1 MTTKSNFSSFTNLY
15 ELSKTLRF
23 ELRPFWLE
31 IQEDLFIW
39 NENFKWKYWTEFYMN
54 KNNIFWQDKTKDEY
68 RKYIK
73 YYLDKLHRKFIEK
86 SLESLKY
93 EDFNI
98 WDNNL
103 LLKFEEK
110 LKEWKDEKDKTKK
123 ETLKKELW
131 WESDDKDNKLAFELR
146 KIITEKFK
154 KKAID
159 WYENYTIEWEN
170 KLYDEKLKEIKFT
183 KCEDKWKFKESK
195 AIFLLQD
202 SNVIYILKE
211 LFVNKLSEE
220 DYKKWDFPY
229 KKEDISNL
237 EKLKEINEKV
247 FKEFEGFWTYF
258 TSFNA
263 SRENLYKD
271 DGISWALAT
280 RIINENFVFFLENKF
295 AYETKNKDL
304 DFKEVENNFYFKIND
319 FFSLKNYIKYV
330 LQWDETKDSWIN
342 LYNKIVWWIFDEAT
356 KQRKKW
362 LNEIIN
368 NEWKQKNKK
377 DKFIFFKELHKQI
390 LWEVKAE
397 EQELNKENI
406 WNFLIDFLNS
416 NSDFINNCFF
426 ENDKKTWIYD
436 FFKRFCLQNED
447 FEINNIYFRDEFL
460 EEFWRKFLW
469 IHYHEFEQYWEL
481 KKWLPKTQ
489 KEKWENYKLKDY
501 ITFSDLKANFDYFEN
516 KENPEHIALEWFFK
530 EKYFS
535 KTQENPKWLWLINE
549 NKSYYENFLNLLWY
563 EFNKIFNW
571 QPKNEEIELNAED
584 ERLWITIEQKR
595 LIWIYEAKEKLE
607 QFLMWRILF
616 ESSEEREKYR
626 KKVIK
631 DYADNLKN
639 LEKFFNVYF
648 LVRKKSWKTL
658 DPYFYN
664 HIETDFLWEWKINKD
679 YNSLRNYLTKK
690 PFEENK
696 IKLNFENPIL
706 AWWWD
711 KNEED
716 KKSCVIFRKNWK
728 YFLWVMKKWSTNLFK
743 NYKFDWQNDFFEKMD
758 YKFFPDASKMIPK
771 CSTQLNKVKTHF
783 ENNNQENIIINWWKI
798 IKPLT
803 ISRRIFDLN
812 NVKYDKNDITKI
824 YAWNK
829 DNEWIKLFQKDYY
842 KLSKDYK
849 NYKEIFE
856 SKKIFTYEKLE
867 KLNKFEDYQIFRKAL
882 NYWIDFCKE
891 FLKSYESTKNFDY
904 SWFLESEKYE
914 SLDKF
919 YHDIDIKSYDITFS
933 KVSEDYI
940 NEKTKKW
947 ELFLFEIY
955 NKDFS
960 DKKSWNEN
968 LHTMYFKWLFSP
980 ENLENPILKLNW
992 EAELFFRKWSLKEN
1006 KENRAKNNLEKSHEI
1021 TTKERYVKDKLLFH
1035 CPINLNFCLSEKDI
1049 NYKILNY
1056 ISDNWKDINI
1066 IWIDRWE
1073 KHLLYYSVI
1082 NQNWEI
1088 LKDENWKLL
1097 KWSLNE
1103 IYWQNYFEK
1112 LTKRE
1117 DERKKARWDWEIA
1130 WNIKDLKKWYLS
1142 QVVKF
1147 ISELIVKHNAI
1158 VVLEDLNSWFKR
1170 WRQKIE
1176 KNVYQQFEKTL
1187 IEKLN
1192 YLVLKDKNLSE
1203 KWSYLQAYQL
1213 TAPFDTFKKL
1223 WKQTWVLFYTQANYT
1238 SQTCPSPS
1246 CGFRRDL
1253 YLKYKNEEQAK
1264 NDFKEIES
1272 IVYEKEK
1279 DRFVIE
1285 YWKNKVYSNVER
1297 MKYDKTLNNNKWWT
1311 LKFNVNDCF
1320 KILFGNVWIDYKSWN
1335 NIKNEILKNWE
1346 NKVKFEWHE
1355 LENFKDLKIFF
1366 SKSKKIFENF
1376 FYFFSLILSLRNSE
1390 SWKNWNDSD
1399 YISCPSCYFDSR
1411 KIDNEIWVENWDD
1424 NGAFN
1429 IARKWIM
1436 IIEKINDWKKENDK
1450 LLQEWKKEKSYPD
1463 LYIKIEEFD
1472 QKFRK

>member
-1 MTTKSNFSSFTNLY
+1 MTNNDNFKIFTNLY
-15 ELSKTLRF
+15 EITKTLRF
-23 ELRPFWLE
+23 ELRAVWWE

-39 NENFKWKYWTEFYMN
+39 NENFKWKSWTEYYMN

-68 RKYIK
+68 RKFIK
-73 YYLDKLHRKFIEK
+73 YYLDKLHRKFIEE

-93 EDFNI
+93 EDFND

-123 ETLKKELW
+123 EKFKKELW

-146 KIITEKFK
+146 KIITKKFEN
-154 KKAID
+154 KAID
-159 WYENYTIEWEN
+159 WYKNYTIDWEN
-170 KLYDEKLKEIKFT
+170 KLYDEKWKEIKFT

-195 AIFLLQD
+195 AIYFLQD

-211 LFVNKLSEE
+211 LFVNKLTEE
-220 DYKKWDFPY
+220 WDSPY
-229 KKEDISNL
+229 KKEDIDSL

-247 FKEFEGFWTYF
+247 FKEFEWFWTYF

-295 AYETKNKDL
+295 AYGAKNKDL
-304 DFKEVENNFYFKIND
+304 CFSEVENNFSFKIDD
-319 FFSLKNYIKYV
+319 FFSLENYTKYV
-330 LQWDETKDSWIN
+330 LQWDETNDSWIN
-342 LYNKIVWWIFDEAT
+342 LYNKIVWWIFNETT

-390 LWEVKAE
+390 LWEVKVE
-397 EQELNKENI
+397 EQELKEENI

-416 NSDFINNCFF
+416 NFDFINNCFF

-436 FFKRFCLQNED
+436 FFKKFCLQNED

-469 IHYHEFEQYWEL
+469 IHYHEFEQYWEA
-481 KKWLPKTQ
+481 KKWLPKTE
-489 KEKWENYKLKDY
+489 KVKWENYKLKDY
-501 ITFSDLKANFDYFEN
+501 ITFADLKANFDYFEN
-516 KENPEHIALEWFFK
+516 KENPEHISLEWFFK

-535 KTQENPKWLWLINE
+535 KTQENPKWLWLIYE

-571 QPKNEEIELNAED
+571 QPENEEIELNAED
-584 ERLWITIEQKR
+584 ERLWISIEQKR
-595 LIWIYEAKEKLE
+595 LIWIEESKKKL
-607 QFLMWRILF
+607 QDYLMWKIAF
-616 ESSEEREKYR
+616 NWEKKDEEEKKYR

-648 LVRKKSWKTL
+648 LVRKKSGKTL
-658 DPYFYN
+658 DSYFYN

-696 IKLNFENPIL
+696 IKLNFENWYLFMNWWNFATLFKSNDNKYYLWVLQRPKEKNEVLNNNSQIEFLQKYWLLIMNFKQLKFQTL
-706 AWWWD
+706 AWKWYIRDFW
-711 KNEED
+711 
-716 KKSCVIFRKNWK
+716 WK
-728 YFLWVMKKWSTNLFK
+728 YSEHDDITAIKNLKTIIETQFKKDYPLLEKVLEKEYLSKKDIKADIDKILVDSYSLEFINIENNFFDKMKKYYFYLFEVSSQDLYSDKINKNLHSVYFENLFK
-743 NYKFDWQNDFFEKMD
+743 Y
-758 YKFFPDASKMIPK
+758 S
-771 CSTQLNKVKTHF
+771 SV
-783 ENNNQENIIINWWKI
+783 
-798 IKPLT
+798 
-803 ISRRIFDLN
+803 
-812 NVKYDKNDITKI
+812 
-824 YAWNK
+824 
-829 DNEWIKLFQKDYY
+829 Y
-842 KLSKDYK
+842 KL
-849 NYKEIFE
+849 NCEAEIFQRE
-856 SKKIFTYEKLE
+856 WKK
-867 KLNKFEDYQIFRKAL
+867 
-882 NYWIDFCKE
+882 
-891 FLKSYESTKNFDY
+891 LK
-904 SWFLESEKYE
+904 
-914 SLDKF
+914 
-919 YHDIDIKSYDITFS
+919 
-933 KVSEDYI
+933 
-940 NEKTKKW
+940 
-947 ELFLFEIY
+947 
-955 NKDFS
+955 
-960 DKKSWNEN
+960 
-968 LHTMYFKWLFSP
+968 
-980 ENLENPILKLNW
+980 
-992 EAELFFRKWSLKEN
+992 KEN
-1006 KENRAKNNLEKSHEI
+1006 I
-1021 TTKERYVKDKLLFH
+1021 TTKKNNIEINNKWENNPIHLKRYIENKYLFHISTTINFWKDKVNGQNISFY
-1035 CPINLNFCLSEKDI
+1035 
-1049 NYKILNY
+1049 NYKINKKVFDY

-1088 LKDENWKLL
+1088 LKGENWKLL

-1147 ISELIVKHNAI
+1147 ISELIIKHNAI

-1192 YLVLKDKNLSE
+1192 YLVFKDKDLSE

-1238 SQTCPSPS
+1238 SQTCPC
-1246 CGFRRDL
+1246 CGFRRDI

-1264 NDFKEIES
+1264 NDFKEIKS

-1279 DRFVIE
+1279 DRFIIE

-1320 KILFGNVWIDYKSWN
+1320 KILFDNIWIDYKSWN
-1335 NIKNEILKNWE
+1335 NIKDEILKNWE

-1366 SKSKKIFENF
+1366 SKQNKIFENF
-1376 FYFFSLILSLRNSE
+1376 FYFFFLILSLRNSE
-1390 SWKNWNDSD
+1390 SWKTWNDSD

-1411 KIDNEIWVENWDD
+1411 KINNKIWVENWDD
-1424 NGAFN
+1424 NWAFN

-1436 IIEKINDWKKENDK
+1436 IIEKINNWKKENEK
-1450 LLQEWKKEKSYPD
+1450 LLKEWKKEKSYPA
-1463 LYIKIEEFD
+1463 LFIKIEEFD
-1472 QKFRK
+1472 KKFRY